1 MSGVCASQL
10 NRKRAIM
17 CGMFAI
23 INIIIALLGA
33 AQAPADRPA
42 VTVRGNT
49 YTPASILSRNM
60 GTAEDQETAFP
71 PHKIIGNIFSAG
83 PGPLTVFR
91 VPPPAGHI
99 LIDTTY
105 ERNAAVIQKSIE

>member
-23 INIIIALLGA
+23 INIIIALLAA

-42 VTVRGNT
+42 VTVRGKT
-49 YTPASILSRNM
+49 YTPASILARNM

-71 PHKIIGNIFSAG
+71 PHKGIGHIYYVGTRTPSGF
-83 PGPLTVFR
+83 LVT
-91 VPPPAGHI
+91 PPAGHI
-99 LIDTTY
+99 LLDTTY
-105 ERNAAVIQKSIE
+105 ERNATVIQKSIE